1 MKIGR
6 ACIMKPSNGNFYPL
20 LKLAI
25 PMSMTSLLG
34 SAIFF
39 CHTLFLAKLGS
50 DILAAGAL
58 ASYLTGTIMVITY
71 GILSSINVLV
81 AHQHGANNKQGISW
95 IVRDGLWL
103 ALLLVIP
110 TFILLWNI
118 SPIFLLLGQ
127 NLVLTQYV
135 SD

>member
-1 MKIGR
+1 MKL
-6 ACIMKPSNGNFYPL
+6 SNHNLYPL

-81 AHQHGANNKQGISW
+81 AHQHGASNKEGIAW
-95 IVRDGLWL
+95 IVRDGIWL

-110 TFILLWNI
+110 TFILF
-118 SPIFLLLGQ
+118 SE
-127 NLVLTQYV
+127 
-135 SD
+135 

>member
-1 MKIGR
+1 
-6 ACIMKPSNGNFYPL
+6 MKPSNGNFYPL

-25 PMSMTSLLG
+25 PMSMTSVLG

-71 GILSSINVLV
+71 GLLSSINVLV
-81 AHQHGANNKQGISW
+81 AHPHGANNKQGISW
-95 IVRDGLWL
+95 IVRDGLFS
-103 ALLLVIP
+103 V
-110 TFILLWNI
+110 ILLAWRYHYKIQDYSQQPVNEQA
-118 SPIFLLLGQ
+118 SL
-127 NLVLTQYV
+127 
-135 SD
+135 

>member
-1 MKIGR
+1 MRLFK
-6 ACIMKPSNGNFYPL
+6 NNFYPL

-58 ASYLTGTIMVITY
+58 SEYLTCTIMVITY

-81 AHQHGANNKQGISW
+81 AHQHGANNKAGIAW
-95 IVRDGLWL
+95 IFRDGLWL
-103 ALLLVIP
+103 ALLLV
-110 TFILLWNI
+110 
-118 SPIFLLLGQ
+118 
-127 NLVLTQYV
+127 
-135 SD
+135 

>member
-1 MKIGR
+1 MK
-6 ACIMKPSNGNFYPL
+6 SSTSNFYPL

-58 ASYLTGTIMVITY
+58 ASYLTARKAPKNVILQASK
-71 GILSSINVLV
+71 I
-81 AHQHGANNKQGISW
+81 
-95 IVRDGLWL
+95 
-103 ALLLVIP
+103 
-110 TFILLWNI
+110 
-118 SPIFLLLGQ
+118 
-127 NLVLTQYV
+127 
-135 SD
+135 